1 MIVLLLFFCSG
12 ATALVYEVLW
22 SKHLGLMLG
31 STVQAQTVVL
41 ATFMGG
47 LALGNRLFGRRAD
60 ATASPLALYG
70 RLEVAIGLYAFVFH
84 WLHLAADQVF
94 IRAGAPLLNQPTA
107 LLALKGVLSVG
118 LLLGPTV
125 LMGGTLPLIAAW
137 LNRRG
142 GDAGRL
148 SARFYSVNSLGAVCG
163 AWVAGFVL
171 VQAMGMT
178 ASLQLTAMFN
188 VAVGLA
194 AIGLARKEA
203 KAADANAASPSGGS
217 GREEGAIHVEHNGRN
232 GEMSPELRTAM
243 APKKEDAARLAN
255 YAVPVVAL
263 TGAVSMGLEV
273 LSARSLVLIFG
284 ASLQAFAI
292 VLMAFILG
300 IGLGGA
306 VMASPRTRH
315 WPREAATTVL
325 LLGAAAWVGLIVVGI
340 EHWVEAY
347 RWLKTGLARTET
359 GHSFHQVIAAAVA
372 LVVLGVPAGMLGAVL
387 PLWLRELP
395 RSGPELG
402 RGVGRLLTWN
412 TLGAVAGTLV
422 TGFILMPKL
431 GLRGAWLGLAMGL
444 CAAAWLLGWR
454 FRRPAVEIYAG
465 ALAAV
470 LVVVGGLTGDTWQH
484 LMSSGVFRLRET
496 ELKTDFLPH
505 RRRHVKIHFHE
516 DAPDASVTVEQG
528 DGVGTSDQITLRVNG
543 KPDASSRGDM
553 GTQYLLAHLPLLAR
567 PQSEDVFVL
576 GFGSGVTAGALL
588 GHPLKQIVVAENCAP
603 VLRAGKFFEPWNRGV
618 LTNRL
623 ARIVS
628 EDARTL
634 LKLDPQRYDVIISE
648 PSNPWMAGVGGVFS
662 REFYELC
669 ASRLKDG
676 GVMAQWFHVYEMHDG
691 IVALVFHTFASVF
704 PHLELWD
711 PGAGDLILIG
721 SQKPWATGPDIWRK
735 VYERP
740 LPRADLEAMGL
751 RTPELVWAR
760 QFASQRTTR
769 LFIENGPMQ
778 SDEFPVLEYEA
789 PKAFFIG
796 ASAAEFRHFDERVR
810 QHQLAPPPKRLALA
824 AAPAALLLPVFPV
837 HGTVNADAAVVLNAR
852 VHSLTN
858 ALAPA
863 PPPSIFTPPRAAAEW
878 QVDVLRVEQ
887 WLRAGGTNK
896 SALTMTDLGDAIR
909 ECLASGELDRAGALL
924 KQTGGGKLQPAAE
937 HRFLLRAW
945 QQATGKSAP

>member
-22 SKHLGLMLG
+22 SKHLGLLLG

-47 LALGNRLFGRRAD
+47 LALGNRIFGRRAD
-60 ATASPLALYG
+60 AADRPLALYG
-70 RLEVAIGLYAFVFH
+70 RLEIAIGLYAFCFH
-84 WLHLAADQVF
+84 WLYLAADQVF
-94 IRAGAPLLNQPTA
+94 VRVGAPLLPHPAA
-107 LLALKGVLSVG
+107 LLALKAALSVG
-118 LLLGPTV
+118 LLLGPTI

-148 SARFYSVNSLGAVCG
+148 SARFYSVNSLGAVAG

-178 ASLQLTAMFN
+178 ASLQLTALFN
-188 VAVGLA
+188 VAVGFA
-194 AIGLARKEA
+194 AIGLAKKEA
-203 KAADANAASPSGGS
+203 DATGGS
-217 GREEGAIHVEHNGRN
+217 PALGSSLPEAGPTLVEHHGPNGQMDQRHL
-232 GEMSPELRTAM
+232 PPLA
-243 APKKEDAARLAN
+243 APAEDKNIALAQ

-263 TGAVSMGLEV
+263 TGAISMGLEV

-315 WPREAATTVL
+315 WPRELTTTAL
-325 LLGAAAWVGLIVVGI
+325 LLGAAAWVGLLVAGI

-347 RWLKTGLARTET
+347 RWLKTGLARTAT
-359 GHSFHQVIAAAVA
+359 GHAFHQVIAALVS

-422 TGFILMPKL
+422 TGFILMPQL
-431 GLRGAWLGLAMGL
+431 GLRGAFLGLATGL
-444 CAAAWLLGWR
+444 CGAAWLLGWR
-454 FRRPAVEIYAG
+454 FRRPAVEIWAGTLAVLLLLAG
-465 ALAAV
+465 AF
-470 LVVVGGLTGDTWQH
+470 GQGTWRH

-496 ELKTDFLPH
+496 ELNRDFLSH
-505 RRRHVKIHFHE
+505 RQRHIEIHFHE
-516 DAPDASVTVEQG
+516 DAADASVTVEQG
-528 DGVGTSDQITLRVNG
+528 DGIAASDQFTLRVNG

-567 PQSEDVFVL
+567 PHSEDVFVL

-721 SQKPWATGPDIWRK
+721 SQKPWPTGPEVWRK
-735 VYERP
+735 VFERAQ
-740 LPRADLEAMGL
+740 PRADLEAVGL
-751 RTPELVWAR
+751 LAPELVWAR
-760 QFASQRTTR
+760 QFSSQATTR

-789 PKAFFIG
+789 PKAFYIG
-796 ASAAEFRHFDERVR
+796 ASAAEFRNFDERVR
-810 QHQLAPPPKRLALA
+810 QHQLAPAGKRAALST
-824 AAPAALLLPVFPV
+824 APAAALREVFRA
-837 HGTVNADAAVVLNAR
+837 HGTVNLDASTVLSAR
-852 VHSLTN
+852 LN
-858 ALAPA
+858 ALATPGTAA
-863 PPPSIFTPPRAAAEW
+863 PVSIFTPARSDTEFKLL
-878 QVDVLRVEQ
+878 VLGVEQ
-887 WLRAGGTNK
+887 HLRTGRTNANAV
-896 SALTMTDLGDAIR
+896 SMTDLGDAIR
-909 ECLASGELDRAGALL
+909 ECLVRGELERAKSLL
-924 KQTGGGKLQPAAE
+924 DKTGGGTLRPTAE
-937 HRFLLRAW
+937 HRFLGRWLERA
-945 QQATGKSAP
+945 ATAKP

>member
-22 SKHLGLMLG
+22 SKHLGLLLG
-31 STVQAQTVVL
+31 STAQAQTIVL

-60 ATASPLALYG
+60 AAASPLAFYG
-70 RLEVAIGLYAFVFH
+70 RLEIAIGLYAFCFH
-84 WLHLAADQVF
+84 WFYLAADQIFV
-94 IRAGAPLLNQPTA
+94 RAGAPLLQQPTA
-107 LLALKGVLSVG
+107 LLALKAALSVG

-148 SARFYSVNSLGAVCG
+148 SARFYSVNSLGAVAG
-163 AWVAGFVL
+163 AWIAGFVL
-171 VQAMGMT
+171 VQALGMT
-178 ASLQLTAMFN
+178 SALQLTAMFN
-188 VAVGLA
+188 VAVGFGAIALA
-194 AIGLARKEA
+194 KKEA
-203 KAADANAASPSGGS
+203 AAPGEASASDSGK
-217 GREEGAIHVEHNGRN
+217 REEAPTDTQLNGRN
-232 GEMSPELRTAM
+232 GEMEQSLLTSTA
-243 APKKEDAARLAN
+243 AVEKSVPVTD

-263 TGAVSMGLEV
+263 TGAISMGLEV

-315 WPREAATTVL
+315 WPRELTTTAL
-325 LLGAAAWVGLIVVGI
+325 LLGAAAWVGLLVAGI

-347 RWLKTGLARTET
+347 RWVKTGLARTPT
-359 GHSFHQVIAAAVA
+359 GHSLHQIIAALVS

-412 TLGAVAGTLV
+412 TLGAVAGTLL
-422 TGFILMPKL
+422 TGFVLMPQL
-431 GLRGAWLGLAMGL
+431 GLRGAFLGLATGL
-444 CAAAWLLGWR
+444 CGAAWLLGWR
-454 FRRPAVEIYAG
+454 FRRPAVEIWAGTLAALLLLAG
-465 ALAAV
+465 AF
-470 LVVVGGLTGDTWQH
+470 GQGTWRH

-496 ELKTDFLPH
+496 ELNRDFLGH
-505 RRRHVKIHFHE
+505 RQRHVEIHFHE
-516 DAPDASVTVEQG
+516 DAADASVTVEQG
-528 DGVGTSDQITLRVNG
+528 DGIAASDQFTLRVNG

-721 SQKPWATGPDIWRK
+721 SQKPWPTGPETWRK
-735 VYERP
+735 VYERAQ
-740 LPRADLEAMGL
+740 PRADLEAIGL
-751 RTPELVWAR
+751 RTPEMVWAR
-760 QFASQRTTR
+760 QFSSQRTTR

-789 PKAFFIG
+789 PKAFYIG
-796 ASAAEFRHFDERVR
+796 AHATEFRHFDERVR
-810 QHQLAPPPKRLALA
+810 QHQLALPPKRLALA
-824 AAPAALLLPVFPV
+824 AASAELLKPVFPT

-852 VHSLTN
+852 VHALTN
-858 ALAPA
+858 AAATA
-863 PPPSIFTPPRAAAEW
+863 PPQSVFTPPRPTADW

-887 WLRAGGTNK
+887 WLRSGGTNK
-896 SALTMTDLGDAIR
+896 STLTMTDLGDAIR
-909 ECLASGELDRAGALL
+909 ECLAGGEFDRAGELL
-924 KQTGGGKLQPAAE
+924 KRTGGGKLQPTAE
-937 HRFLLRAW
+937 HRFLLRVW

>member
-22 SKHLGLMLG
+22 SKHLGLLLG

-60 ATASPLALYG
+60 AAEHPLALYG
-70 RLEVAIGLYAFVFH
+70 RLEMAIGLYAFCFH
-84 WLHLAADQVF
+84 WLYQAADHVF
-94 IRAGAPLLNQPTA
+94 VRVGTPLLGQPAA
-107 LLALKGVLSVG
+107 LLVLKAALSVG
-118 LLLGPTV
+118 LLLGPTL

-148 SARFYSVNSLGAVCG
+148 SARFYSVNSLGAVAG
-163 AWVAGFVL
+163 AWAAGFVL
-171 VQAMGMT
+171 VQAMGLT

-188 VAVGLA
+188 VFIGLV
-194 AIGLARKEA
+194 AIGLAKREA
-203 KAADANAASPSGGS
+203 GAAAGNARDGGQ
-217 GREEGAIHVEHNGRN
+217 GEATTTQPNPTNRN
-232 GEMSPELRTAM
+232 GDGHHDPLPAVAESLP
-243 APKKEDAARLAN
+243 LAE

-315 WPREAATTVL
+315 WPRELTTTVL
-325 LLGAAAWVGLIVVGI
+325 LLGTAAWVGLLVAGI

-347 RWLKTGLARTET
+347 RWIKTGLARTAT
-359 GHSFHQVIAAAVA
+359 GHAFHQVIAAVVS

-395 RSGPELG
+395 RSGTELG

-412 TLGAVAGTLV
+412 TLGAVAGTLI
-422 TGFILMPKL
+422 TGFFLMPKL
-431 GLRGAWLGLAMGL
+431 GLRGALLGLATGL
-444 CAAAWLLGWR
+444 CGAAWLLGWR
-454 FRRPAVEIYAG
+454 FRRPAVEIWAGTLALLLLLAG
-465 ALAAV
+465 AF
-470 LVVVGGLTGDTWQH
+470 GQGTWRH

-496 ELKTDFLPH
+496 ELNRDFLGH
-505 RRRHVKIHFHE
+505 RQRHIEIHFHE
-516 DAPDASVTVEQG
+516 DAADASVTVEQG
-528 DGVGTSDQITLRVNG
+528 DGIAASDQFTLRVNG

-721 SQKPWATGPDIWRK
+721 SQKPWPTGPEVWRK
-735 VYERP
+735 VYERAQ
-740 LPRADLEAMGL
+740 PRADLEAVGL
-751 RTPELVWAR
+751 LAPELVWAR
-760 QFASQRTTR
+760 QFSSQATTR
-769 LFIENGPMQ
+769 WFIENGPLQ

-789 PKAFFIG
+789 PKAFYIG
-796 ASAAEFRHFDERVR
+796 ASATEFRNFDERVR
-810 QHQLAPPPKRLALA
+810 QHQLAPVAKRTALA
-824 AAPAALLLPVFPV
+824 TAPAAALREVFRA
-837 HGTVNADAAVVLNAR
+837 HGTVNLDASTVLAARLNNLADPGTAAPV
-852 VHSLTN
+852 
-858 ALAPA
+858 
-863 PPPSIFTPPRAAAEW
+863 SIFTPARS
-878 QVDVLRVEQ
+878 DTDFKLLVLSVEQ
-887 WLRAGGTNK
+887 HLRTSRTNANTV
-896 SALTMTDLGDAIR
+896 SMTDLGDAIR
-909 ECLASGELDRAGALL
+909 ECLVRGELERAKSLL
-924 KQTGGGKLQPAAE
+924 EKTGGGVLRPAAE
-937 HRFLLRAW
+937 HRFLGRYLEHTA
-945 QQATGKSAP
+945 ATRP